1 MRAKYDGGAFVGYE
15 ATGRT
20 VATIGGSLEAIKEMR
35 NRMEGAFAPPA
46 DDQMEVWLAELD
58 MIAPRRASSSN
69 DDDLRMQ
76 AYINRL
82 KDYPADVVREAL
94 LSRAWRFFPSWF
106 ELQEV
111 CDELTAHRRA
121 VRAELDRAEQKARD
135 RELRERALPRHATPE
150 EVQAR
155 SEAVAA
161 QKARANR
168 MVDEV
173 LAGMKAKLAEDEAE
187 QKARSDSAA
196 ESYARVRP
204 AADTNP
210 TTPTPPRG
218 TRQ

>member
-20 VATIGGSLEAIKEMR
+20 VATIGGSLEAITEMR
-35 NRMEGAFAPPA
+35 SRMEGAFAPPA

-121 VRAELDRAEQKARD
+121 VRSELDRAEQKA
-135 RELRERALPRHATPE
+135 RERALPRHATPE
-150 EVQAR
+150 EVQAQ

-173 LAGMKAKLAEDEAE
+173 LAGMKAKLAEDEAA

-210 TTPTPPRG
+210 TA
-218 TRQ
+218 